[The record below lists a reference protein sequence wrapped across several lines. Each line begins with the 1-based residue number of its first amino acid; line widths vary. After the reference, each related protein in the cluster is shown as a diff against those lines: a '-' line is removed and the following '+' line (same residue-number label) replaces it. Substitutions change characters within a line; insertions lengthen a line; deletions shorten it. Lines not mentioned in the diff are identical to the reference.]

1 MHTQGRS
8 AQAREKDMTRIFG
21 LIGAGR
27 FAREVMPV
35 ARMLLTDNA
44 ALYFVETTPHASHVN
59 GVPVIS
65 EADFIAM
72 NGEKIY
78 SIAFSE
84 SDGRKAIAERLEG
97 KAAPYSII
105 APQSFLGD
113 ANELGEGMVLC
124 PFTSIT
130 SNVRIGKHFQANIY
144 SYVGHDCVIGDY
156 VTFAPSVQCNGYVT
170 IEDGAYIGTGAIIKQ
185 GSPDKPT
192 VIGAGAIIGMGAVV
206 TKSVAAGTTVVGNPA
221 KIMEKN

>member
-1 MHTQGRS
+1 
-8 AQAREKDMTRIFG
+8 MTRIFG

-35 ARMLLTDNA
+35 ARALLADSA
-44 ALYFVETTPHASHVN
+44 AIYFVETTPHTSHVN

-72 NGEKIY
+72 NGEKTY

-84 SDGRKAIAERLEG
+84 AAGREAIAERLAS
-97 KAAPYSII
+97 KAVPYSLI

-113 ANELGEGMVLC
+113 ANELGEGIVLC

-130 SNVRIGKHFQANIY
+130 SNVRIGKYFQANIY
-144 SYVGHDCVIGDY
+144 SYVGHDCIIGDY
-156 VTFAPSVQCNGYVT
+156 VTFAPSVKCNGYVT
-170 IEDGAYIGTGAIIKQ
+170 IGNGAYIGTGAMIKQ
-185 GSPDKPT
+185 GSRDNPI
-192 VIGAGAIIGMGAVV
+192 VIGANAIIGMGAVV

-221 KIMEKN
+221 RIMEKV